1 MKATGMNACARD
13 RERFARYFAD
23 ENEAVGAVI
32 MASDL
37 RGGSSSTKLLAGLRR
52 RADAVP
58 RTGSNGRHRAASGRN
73 AFGEVHR
80 LCTALG
86 VPALLHA
93 PAPPQRHRAARAVR
107 PAARA
112 ARSFAAVCF
121 VPGDQPLL
129 RRSTVDRMCA
139 AFASSQEKKNRTFSG
154 CAHRRMA
161 LRSVGIRC
169 SGRGYFDALLHL
181 PEGKGGGAVLRQHTE
196 CVRLFAAGH
205 PADGGRRHAG
215 GKLTQEAALEKV
227 LPKQE
232 IDLPGPFRGLPPQ
245 AIFFTL
251 C

>member
-1 MKATGMNACARD
+1 MKATGMNACARTGS
-13 RERFARYFAD
+13 ASHGISPMK
-23 ENEAVGAVI
+23 NEAVGAVI
-32 MASDL
+32 MASGL
-37 RGGSSSTKLLAGLRR
+37 ARRFGSNKLLADFGGEPMLC
-52 RADAVP
+52 RALAATAGIAP
-58 RTGSNGRHRAASGRN
+58 RLVVTRS
-73 AFGEVHR
+73 GEVHR

-93 PAPPQRHRAARAVR
+93 LPHRSDTVR
-107 PAARA
+107 LGLSALLRGQPEL
-112 ARSFAAVCF
+112 CGCLF

-129 RRSTVDRMCA
+129 RRSTVDGMCA

-161 LRSVGIRC
+161 LRSESAVPSC

-205 PADGGRRHAG
+205 PAGLRTPTRRR
-215 GKLTQEAALEKV
+215 
-227 LPKQE
+227 P
-232 IDLPGPFRGLPPQ
+232 
-245 AIFFTL
+245 